1 MNPID
6 ELNIQ
11 IKATVGVSKIHGV
24 GVMALRKIRKGE
36 LVYANALPKIY
47 RIPFGSLGK
56 LFPEVRKVI
65 LDRWPSIVNDSVIV
79 AHDVR
84 LVSLMNHSPD
94 PNYEPET
101 DTALRDVEDG
111 EEITEDY
118 TKMPNWENI
127 WPINKNQWLS
137 ATNAEKSKS
146 LRNTLVALLAKL
158 SIKFFAPN
166 WTHGPNTTK

>member
-65 LDRWPSIVNDSVIV
+65 MDRWPNVVNESVMV

-84 LVSLMNHSPD
+84 LVSLMNHSSD
-94 PNYEPET
+94 PNYDPQT
-101 DTALRDVEDG
+101 DTALRDINAG
-111 EEITEDY
+111 EEILEEY

-166 WTHGPNTTK
+166 WTH